1 MSNNFRT
8 GNIDTRDLFAD
19 DAPSHEDSLSPAENQ
34 TESTASSPAP
44 TNSAAAP
51 VRGKQVI
58 LEELDSLRYVL
69 NEGPEF
75 QGDIP
80 LLEDVEQDP
89 KGNADSCDMGATADI
104 NVPILT
110 ETCTGEPDPA
120 EPDPAEPDP
129 AEPVQPQAES
139 TEALLEQLV
148 DEVVAQY
155 LPELEQQLKIRLLEA
170 LGHSIS
176 QGDTPDTHIASETP
190 SNLENCI
197 DET

>member
-1 MSNNFRT
+1 M
-8 GNIDTRDLFAD
+8 DRD
-19 DAPSHEDSLSPAENQ
+19 Q

-120 EPDPAEPDP
+120 EPA
-129 AEPVQPQAES
+129 QPQAKS

-155 LPELEQQLKIRLLEA
+155 LPELEQQLKSRLLEA

-176 QGDTPDTHIASETP
+176 QGDTPDTHIASESP
-190 SNLENCI
+190 SNLDNCI